1 MYFAALMKADFL
13 IIGQGIAGTVLSY
26 TLMQAGQSVLV
37 MDEHKPNSASRI
49 AAGVINPVSGRR
61 FTVAW
66 QYDEIYPVAV
76 EVYKAMEQLLGV
88 PVFKPRD
95 IYNVLPSEQ
104 LKAAFME
111 RTVGLSYMEDP
122 SADRVAHYDQW
133 LDQPHGAAIV
143 KGATVL
149 LQHLLPGWRNYLKQ
163 HNSLRE
169 ERLELSRL
177 EIGPEG
183 VRYADI
189 TARYLIF
196 CEGAATVNNP
206 WFNYIPFLLNKGEVL
221 QVQVPGFS
229 TPDIIKRSVSL
240 VPQGDDTYWVG
251 ATFAWDY
258 PDEQPTAEKRDILE
272 IGLKQLLKVPYKVLN
287 QLAAVRPSGTDRR
300 PMMGLHPKYPALG
313 IFNGLGTK
321 GTSLAPAMA
330 AQFAAHV
337 LQNVPLQADTDI
349 NRFFNRYKG

>member
-1 MYFAALMKADFL
+1 MRVDFL

-37 MDEHKPNSASRI
+37 MDEYKANSASRI

-66 QYDEIYPVAV
+66 QYDRIYPLAV
-76 EVYKAMEQLLGV
+76 QVYNELEQLLGV

-104 LKAAFME
+104 LKEAFME
-111 RTVGLSYMEDP
+111 RTTGLSYMEDP
-122 SADRVAHYDQW
+122 SEEKVRAYSQW
-133 LDQPHGAAIV
+133 LDQPYGAAVV

-149 LQHLLPGWRNYLKQ
+149 LHNLLPAWRNYLKNR
-163 HNSLRE
+163 NSLLE
-169 ERLELSRL
+169 ERVDMSRL
-177 EIGPEG
+177 EVSPEG
-183 VRYADI
+183 VKYANI
-189 TARYLIF
+189 SARYLVF
-196 CEGAATVNNP
+196 CEGAAIVNNP

-221 QVQVPGFS
+221 HVQVPGFS
-229 TPDIIKRSVSL
+229 TPDIVKRSVSL
-240 VPQGDDTYWVG
+240 VPQREDTYWVG

-258 PDEQPTAEKRDILE
+258 PDEAPTVEKREVLE
-272 IGLKQLLKVPYKVLN
+272 NGLQQLLKVPYRVLD

-300 PMMGLHPKYPALG
+300 PIMGLHPKYPSLG

-330 AQFAAHV
+330 AEFAAHV
-337 LQNVPLQADTDI
+337 LANEPLQADTDI
-349 NRFFNRYKG
+349 KRFFNRYKG

>member
-1 MYFAALMKADFL
+1 MKVDFL

-37 MDEHKPNSASRI
+37 MDEYKPNSASRI

-66 QYDEIYPVAV
+66 QYDQIYPVAV
-76 EVYKAMEQLLGV
+76 QVYQGLEQLLGV

-104 LKAAFME
+104 LKGAFVA
-111 RTVGLSYMEDP
+111 RTTGLSYMEDP
-122 SADRVAHYDQW
+122 SEEKVSAYGQW

-149 LQHLLPGWRNYLKQ
+149 LHNLLPAWRNYLKS

-169 ERLELSRL
+169 ERLELSGL
-177 EIGPEG
+177 DIGPEG

-189 TARYLIF
+189 SARYLIF
-196 CEGAATVNNP
+196 CEGAAIVNNP

-221 QVQVPGFS
+221 QVQIPGFS
-229 TPDIIKRSVSL
+229 TPDIVKRSVSL
-240 VPQGDDTYWVG
+240 VPQGPDTYWVG

-258 PDEQPTAEKRDILE
+258 PDEAPTEEKREVLE
-272 IGLKQLLKVPYKVLN
+272 KGLQQLLKVPYQVLD

-300 PMMGLHPKYPALG
+300 PIMGLHPQYPSLG

-330 AQFAAHV
+330 AEFVAHV
-337 LQNVPLQADTDI
+337 LRNEPLQADTDI
-349 NRFFNRYKG
+349 KRFFNRYRG

>member
-1 MYFAALMKADFL
+1 MEVDFL

-37 MDEHKPNSASRI
+37 MDEYKPNSASRI

-66 QYDEIYPVAV
+66 QYNQIYPVAV
-76 EVYKAMEQLLGV
+76 QVYKELEKLLRV

-104 LKAAFME
+104 LKEAFME
-111 RTVGLSYMEDP
+111 RTTGLSYMEDP
-122 SADRVAHYDQW
+122 DQQKVTYYQQW

-149 LQHLLPGWRNYLKQ
+149 LNNLLPAWRDYLKQ

-169 ERLELSRL
+169 ERFELSDL
-177 EIGPEG
+177 KPGQEN
-183 VRYADI
+183 VVYADI

-221 QVQVPGFS
+221 QVQIPGFS

-240 VPQGDDTYWVG
+240 VPQGEDTYWVG

-258 PDEQPTAEKRDILE
+258 PDDAPTTEKRDILE
-272 IGLKQLLKVPYKVLN
+272 KGLQQLLKVPYKVLD
-287 QLAAVRPSGTDRR
+287 QLAAIRPSGTDRR
-300 PMMGLHPKYPALG
+300 PIMGLHPKYPSLG

-330 AQFAAHV
+330 AEFAAYV
-337 LQNVPLQADTDI
+337 LRNTPLQTDTDI
-349 NRFFNRYKG
+349 KRFFNRYKG

>member
-1 MYFAALMKADFL
+1 MKVDFL

-37 MDEHKPNSASRI
+37 MDEYKPNSASRV

-66 QYDEIYPVAV
+66 QYDQIYPVAV
-76 EVYKAMEQLLGV
+76 QLYRELEQLLGV

-104 LKAAFME
+104 LKEAFME
-111 RTVGLSYMEDP
+111 RTTGLSYMEDP
-122 SADRVAHYDQW
+122 TEEKVKTYGQW
-133 LDQPHGAAIV
+133 LDQPYGAAVV
-143 KGATVL
+143 KGATIL
-149 LQHLLPGWRNYLKQ
+149 LHNLLPAWRDHLKN

-169 ERLELSRL
+169 ERLDLSRL

-183 VRYADI
+183 VKYGDI
-189 TARYLIF
+189 SARYLVF
-196 CEGAATVNNP
+196 CEGAAIVNNP

-221 QVQVPGFS
+221 RVQIPGFS

-240 VPQGDDTYWVG
+240 VPRGEDTYWVG
-251 ATFAWDY
+251 ATFAWNY
-258 PDEQPTAEKRDILE
+258 PDEAPTAEKREILE
-272 IGLKQLLKVPYKVLN
+272 KGLQQLLKVPYRVLD

-300 PMMGLHPKYPALG
+300 PIMGLHPRYPSLG

-321 GTSLAPAMA
+321 GSSLAPAMA
-330 AQFAAHV
+330 AEFVAHV
-337 LQNVPLQADTDI
+337 LRNEPLQADTDI
-349 NRFFNRYKG
+349 KRFFNRYKG

>member
-1 MYFAALMKADFL
+1 
-13 IIGQGIAGTVLSY
+13 
-26 TLMQAGQSVLV
+26 MQTGQSVLV
-37 MDEHKPNSASRI
+37 MDEYKPNSASRV

-66 QYDEIYPVAV
+66 QYDQIYPVAAQLYQ
-76 EVYKAMEQLLGV
+76 ELEQLLGV

-104 LKAAFME
+104 LKEAFME
-111 RTVGLSYMEDP
+111 RTTGLSYMEDP
-122 SADRVAHYDQW
+122 PEERVKTYGQW
-133 LDQPHGAAIV
+133 LDQPYGAAVV
-143 KGATVL
+143 KGATIL
-149 LQHLLPGWRNYLKQ
+149 LHNLLPAWRDHLKN

-169 ERLELSRL
+169 ERLDLSRL

-183 VRYADI
+183 VKYGDI
-189 TARYLIF
+189 SARYLVF
-196 CEGAATVNNP
+196 CEGAAIVNNP

-221 QVQVPGFS
+221 TVQIPGFS

-240 VPQGDDTYWVG
+240 VPKGEDTYWVG

-258 PDEQPTAEKRDILE
+258 PDEAPTAEKREILE
-272 IGLKQLLKVPYKVLN
+272 KGLQQLLKVPYRVLD

-300 PMMGLHPKYPALG
+300 PVMGLHPRYPSLG

-321 GTSLAPAMA
+321 GSSLAPAMA
-330 AQFAAHV
+330 AEFVAHV
-337 LQNVPLQADTDI
+337 LRNEPLQADTDI
-349 NRFFNRYKG
+349 KRFFNRYKG

>member
-1 MYFAALMKADFL
+1 MKVDFL

-37 MDEHKPNSASRI
+37 MDEYKPNSASRI

-66 QYDEIYPVAV
+66 QYDQIYPVAV
-76 EVYKAMEQLLGV
+76 QVYRELEQLLGV

-104 LKAAFME
+104 LKEAFTA
-111 RTVGLSYMEDP
+111 RTTGLSYMEDP
-122 SADRVAHYDQW
+122 SEEKVSAYGQW

-149 LQHLLPGWRNYLKQ
+149 LHNLLPAWRNYLKSN
-163 HNSLRE
+163 NSLRE
-169 ERLELSRL
+169 ERLELSGL
-177 EIGPEG
+177 AISPEG
-183 VRYADI
+183 VKYADI
-189 TARYLIF
+189 SARYLIF
-196 CEGAATVNNP
+196 CEGAAIMNNP

-221 QVQVPGFS
+221 QVQIPGFS
-229 TPDIIKRSVSL
+229 TPDIVKRSVSL
-240 VPQGDDTYWVG
+240 VPQGPDTYWVG

-258 PDEQPTAEKRDILE
+258 PDEAPTAEKREVLE
-272 IGLKQLLKVPYKVLN
+272 KGLQQLLKVPYQVLD
-287 QLAAVRPSGTDRR
+287 QLAAIRPSGTDRR
-300 PMMGLHPKYPALG
+300 PIMGLHPQFPSLG

-330 AQFAAHV
+330 AEFVAH
-337 LQNVPLQADTDI
+337 LLRDQPLQADTDI
-349 NRFFNRYKG
+349 KRFFNRYKG

>member
-1 MYFAALMKADFL
+1 MEVDFL

-37 MDEHKPNSASRI
+37 MDEYKPNSASRI

-66 QYDEIYPVAV
+66 QYDQIYPVAMQ
-76 EVYKAMEQLLGV
+76 VYRELEQLLGV
-88 PVFKPRD
+88 PVFQPRD
-95 IYNVLPSEQ
+95 IYNVLPSAQ
-104 LKAAFME
+104 LKEAFME
-111 RTVGLSYMEDP
+111 RTTGLSYMEDP
-122 SADRVAHYDQW
+122 TEEKVTYYQQW

-149 LQHLLPGWRNYLKQ
+149 LHNLLPAWRDHLQ
-163 HNSLRE
+163 RHNSLRE
-169 ERLELSRL
+169 ERLELSDLRISQ
-177 EIGPEG
+177 EN
-183 VRYADI
+183 VKYADI

-206 WFNYIPFLLNKGEVL
+206 WFYYIPFLLNKGEVL
-221 QVQVPGFS
+221 KVQIPGFS

-240 VPQGDDTYWVG
+240 VPQGEDTYWVG

-258 PDEQPTAEKRDILE
+258 PDDAPTAEKRDILE
-272 IGLKQLLKVPYKVLN
+272 KGLQQLLKVPYKVLD

-300 PMMGLHPKYPALG
+300 PIMGFHPKYPSLG
-313 IFNGLGTK
+313 MFNGLGTK

-330 AQFAAHV
+330 AEFAAYV
-337 LQNVPLQADTDI
+337 LQNKPLQADTDI
-349 NRFFNRYKG
+349 KRFFNRYKG

>member
-1 MYFAALMKADFL
+1 MKVDFL

-37 MDEHKPNSASRI
+37 MDEYKPNSASRV

-66 QYDEIYPVAV
+66 QYDQIYPVAMQ
-76 EVYKAMEQLLGV
+76 VYKELEQLLGV
-88 PVFKPRD
+88 QVFKPRD

-104 LKAAFME
+104 LREAFME
-111 RTVGLSYMEDP
+111 RTTGLSYMEDP
-122 SADRVAHYDQW
+122 SEERVSAYDQW

-149 LQHLLPGWRNYLKQ
+149 LHNLLPAWRSYLKS

-169 ERLELSRL
+169 ERLELSGL
-177 EIGPEG
+177 AVSPEG
-183 VRYADI
+183 VKYADI
-189 TARYLIF
+189 SARYLIF
-196 CEGAATVNNP
+196 CEGAAIVNNP

-221 QVQVPGFS
+221 QVQIPGFS

-240 VPQGDDTYWVG
+240 VPQTLDTYWVG

-258 PDEQPTAEKRDILE
+258 PDEAATQEKREILE
-272 IGLKQLLKVPYKVLN
+272 KGLQQLLKVPYQVLE

-300 PMMGLHPKYPALG
+300 PIMGLHPQYSSLG

-330 AQFAAHV
+330 AEFAAHV
-337 LQNVPLQADTDI
+337 LRNEPLQADTDI
-349 NRFFNRYKG
+349 KRFFNRYRG

>member
-1 MYFAALMKADFL
+1 MKVDFL
-13 IIGQGIAGTVLSY
+13 IIGQGIAGTVLSH

-37 MDEHKPNSASRI
+37 MDEYKPNSASRI

-66 QYDEIYPVAV
+66 QYDQIYPVAV
-76 EVYKAMEQLLGV
+76 QVYQALERLLGV

-104 LKAAFME
+104 LKEAFIA
-111 RTVGLSYMEDP
+111 RTTGLSYMEDP
-122 SADRVAHYDQW
+122 SEERMKAYGQW
-133 LDQPHGAAIV
+133 LEQPHGAAIV

-149 LQHLLPGWRNYLKQ
+149 LHNLLPAWRNYLKN

-169 ERLELSRL
+169 ERLELSAL
-177 EIGPEG
+177 EIGLEG
-183 VRYADI
+183 VKYTDI
-189 TARYLIF
+189 SARYLIF
-196 CEGAATVNNP
+196 CEGAAIVHNP

-221 QVQVPGFS
+221 QVQIPGFS
-229 TPDIIKRSVSL
+229 TPDIVKRSVSL
-240 VPQGDDTYWVG
+240 VPQGPDTYWVG

-258 PDEQPTAEKRDILE
+258 PDEAPTAEKRDVLE
-272 IGLKQLLKVPYKVLN
+272 KGLQQLLKVPYQVLD

-300 PMMGLHPKYPALG
+300 PIMGLHPRYPSLG

-330 AQFAAHV
+330 AEFIAHV
-337 LQNVPLQADTDI
+337 LRNEPLQADTDI
-349 NRFFNRYKG
+349 KRFFNRYQG